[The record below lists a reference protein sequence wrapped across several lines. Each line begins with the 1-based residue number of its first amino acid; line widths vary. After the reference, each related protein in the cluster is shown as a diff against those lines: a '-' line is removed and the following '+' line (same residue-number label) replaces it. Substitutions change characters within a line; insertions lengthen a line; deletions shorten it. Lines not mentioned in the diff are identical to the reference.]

1 MNGAGACSGSVQNA
15 PPHWRIVNPDEAARW
30 LHHRRCAADFSLRS
44 ALRGRKSRK
53 NA

>member
-1 MNGAGACSGSVQNA
+1 MNGAGACSGSMQNT
-15 PPHWRIVNPDEAARW
+15 PPHWRIVNPEEAARADR
-30 LHHRRCAADFSLRS
+30 RRCAADFSARS